1 MTDEQIA
8 GELAERVHG
17 WKIAP
22 DNSCEKYYE
31 RQKFF
36 GDDANYPSYD
46 PAYKLLWRD
55 RSCDG
60 VKWNPLSSWVDAMEL
75 VRSGTVDADRLL
87 GQVDSMASASGF
99 SCDSTAWLLD
109 EATPH
114 DLAMCVAR
122 AVGIEV
128 GG

>member
-1 MTDEQIA
+1 MTDNIA
-8 GELAERVHG
+8 VELARRVHG

-22 DNSCEKYYE
+22 KADREAWFE
-31 RQKFF
+31 
-36 GDDANYPSYD
+36 DDASYPCFDECGY
-46 PAYKLLWRD
+46 LWERAGEF
-55 RSCDG
+55 RI
-60 VKWNPLSSWVDAMEL
+60 WNPFEDWVAAMEL

-87 GQVDSMASASGF
+87 GQVDLMASASGF
-99 SCDSTAWLLD
+99 PCDSTTWLLD

-114 DLAMCVAR
+114 DLALCVAR